1 LTVVLIHSNDAEAHR
16 MIAEG
21 GNAGDVFQRKVA
33 QPLHLGQA
41 YPPERLEPARD
52 EIEEPSRWDLII

>member
-1 LTVVLIHSNDAEAHR
+1 